1 MGMRT
6 GEMAGL
12 VKMLAVQARRFKT
25 PVRARL
31 GQHLQPQASY
41 SKIGG
46 RELEK
51 DGSAVES
58 VYRLLWRASVI
69 YVGQLTT
76 TCNSSSRGIQLL

>member
-6 GEMAGL
+6 GELAGL
-12 VKMLAVQARRFKT
+12 VKMLVVQARRFKT

-51 DGSAVES
+51 DGSAV
-58 VYRLLWRASVI
+58 
-69 YVGQLTT
+69 
-76 TCNSSSRGIQLL
+76 

>member
-1 MGMRT
+1 MRT

-12 VKMLAVQARRFKT
+12 MKT

-58 VYRLLWRASVI
+58 VHRFYGEPARFMLGS
-69 YVGQLTT
+69 
-76 TCNSSSRGIQLL
+76 